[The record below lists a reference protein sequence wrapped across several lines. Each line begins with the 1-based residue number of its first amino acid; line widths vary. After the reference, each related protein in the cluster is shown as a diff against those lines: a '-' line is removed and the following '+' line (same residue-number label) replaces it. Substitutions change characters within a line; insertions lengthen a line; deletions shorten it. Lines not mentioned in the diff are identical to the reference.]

1 MIRGRGYRTYK
12 PPQTLTGYIDD
23 FPLIPETPVDIVPLP
38 SRSDHDRDPERIR
51 SSGVVEGRPILPP
64 PPSRCDEHRDPER
77 TSGAE
82 GRLPSVLPAP
92 PAPAEPTPQPPNN
105 ETAIECLEAAKEL
118 AVTAPSIA
126 NEVLRIL
133 ESEERPAPA
142 ALPAAVE
149 APPTEPSPRRTR
161 KRKRRKSTRNSPP
174 LSSLEMHRAHCSICD
189 SEYQEEIDEHFTNWH
204 SVRELAD
211 EYDIDR
217 RAIYRHAHA
226 TGLFPIRDRHLRRA
240 LGLLIE
246 DAEIVD
252 VSADSVIRA
261 VRTMAHLNSEGEWV
275 NPPTHVVFSSG
286 SILEAKS
293 ANLAPSEP
301 LQLTDTRAE
310 QIKP

>member
-12 PPQTLTGYIDD
+12 PPQLLTGNIDD
-23 FPLIPETPVDIVPLP
+23 FPLVPETPVDIV
-38 SRSDHDRDPERIR
+38 E
-51 SSGVVEGRPILPP
+51 RPILPP
-64 PPSRCDEHRDPER
+64 PPSRSDEGLPVSTASRAWEINRDPER

-82 GRLPSVLPAP
+82 GRLSSVLTAAP
-92 PAPAEPTPQPPNN
+92 PSGGLDAGEPTPQPPDNK
-105 ETAIECLEAAKEL
+105 TVIESLEPAKEL
-118 AVTAPSIA
+118 AVTAPPIA
-126 NEVLRIL
+126 NETPRIL
-133 ESEERPAPA
+133 ESEEHPVLA
-142 ALPAAVE
+142 ALPVAVE
-149 APPTEPSPRRTR
+149 APPPEPSPRRTR
-161 KRKRRKSTRNSPP
+161 KRARRKSRRNSPP

-189 SEYQEEIDEHFTNWH
+189 SEIQEEIDEHFTNWH

-246 DAEIVD
+246 DAEIVE

>member
-1 MIRGRGYRTYK
+1 MIRGRGYRAYK
-12 PPQTLTGYIDD
+12 QPQLLTGNIDD
-23 FPLIPETPVDIVPLP
+23 FPLVPETPVDIFA
-38 SRSDHDRDPERIR
+38 
-51 SSGVVEGRPILPP
+51 RPILQ
-64 PPSRCDEHRDPER
+64 S
-77 TSGAE
+77 
-82 GRLPSVLPAP
+82 
-92 PAPAEPTPQPPNN
+92 PAPAAPLTEEPLAAEPAAPAEPAALAAPPSGGLDAGEPTPQPPDNK
-105 ETAIECLEAAKEL
+105 TVIESLEPAKEL
-118 AVTAPSIA
+118 AVTAPPIA
-126 NEVLRIL
+126 NETPRIL
-133 ESEERPAPA
+133 ESEEHPVLA
-142 ALPAAVE
+142 ALPVAVE
-149 APPTEPSPRRTR
+149 APPPEPSPRRTR
-161 KRKRRKSTRNSPP
+161 KRKRRKIARNSPP

-189 SEYQEEIDEHFTNWH
+189 SEIQVEIDEHFTNWH

-246 DAEIVD
+246 DAEIVE